1 MSTDPLGRGGGWA
14 RRWTLPRRRPGARAT
29 TVAAG
34 AAALLAACGSPPPY
48 QYVASADRSLVVK
61 LPAGWASVDPTALGY
76 AKPTA
81 SRWVA
86 FYDGAGKADP
96 SHFESKL
103 PISPPDDPV
112 VQMLTVKLGGSA
124 VTEEVLR
131 DALTPGSRH
140 ALVKFANQAQL
151 DDTAVTDFG
160 SKEQV
165 VDTPQATGLRV
176 TSLFSFDVSDLAA
189 RSVTDKPVVPDVTV
203 VVDKMAV
210 ADRAGEHLHVI
221 QIWCSVACFAKNQ
234 QVVDQIMSSFTV
246 KAQP

>member
-1 MSTDPLGRGGGWA
+1 MSTDPLGMGPGWA
-14 RRWTLPRRRPGARAT
+14 RALT
-29 TVAAG
+29 
-34 AAALLAACGSPPPY
+34 AALTAVVPAVVLAGCGSPPPY
-48 QYVASADRSLVVK
+48 QYVASADRSIVVK
-61 LPAGWASVDPTALGY
+61 LPAGWTSVDPTALGY

-86 FYDGAGKADP
+86 FYDGSGQADP

-103 PISPPDDPV
+103 PISPPDEPV
-112 VQMLTVKLGGSA
+112 VQMLTVKLGGSGP
-124 VTEEVLR
+124 VTEDVLR

-165 VDTPQATGLRV
+165 VDTPEATGLRV

-189 RSVTDKPVVPDVTV
+189 KSVSDKPAVPDVTV

-210 ADRAGEHLHVI
+210 ADRSGEHLHVI
-221 QIWCSVACFAKNQ
+221 QIWCSVACFAKNE
-234 QVVDQIMSSFTV
+234 QVVDQIMSSYTV